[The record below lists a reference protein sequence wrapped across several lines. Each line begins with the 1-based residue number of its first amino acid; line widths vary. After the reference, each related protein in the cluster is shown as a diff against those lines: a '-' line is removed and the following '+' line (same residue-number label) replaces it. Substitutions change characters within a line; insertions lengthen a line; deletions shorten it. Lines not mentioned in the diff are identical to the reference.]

1 MFVSS
6 LHKTRHCQGE
16 NVSIFIDI
24 MYEKKVIKKEIV
36 NLQNIKKISRKVE
49 ENMLKRFY

>member
-16 NVSIFIDI
+16 NISIFIDI

-36 NLQNIKKISRKVE
+36 NLQNIEKLVE
-49 ENMLKRFY
+49 K